1 MGDAVSRDSYT
12 PKQRTRYRQ
21 LLLDDL
27 ESFDRHLQ
35 EAEFVDH
42 GTIGLELEL
51 NLVGD
56 DMAPAGCNEA
66 VLGELSDEYQTE
78 VGRYNVELNHPPLAL
93 AGDGLRQLHEGLD
106 VRLAAVN
113 KAAQKAGAHV
123 AMIGT

>member
-42 GTIGLELEL
+42 GTCLLYTSDAA
-51 NLVGD
+51 D
-56 DMAPAGCNEA
+56 DTVP
-66 VLGELSDEYQTE
+66 V
-78 VGRYNVELNHPPLAL
+78 
-93 AGDGLRQLHEGLD
+93 
-106 VRLAAVN
+106 
-113 KAAQKAGAHV
+113 
-123 AMIGT
+123 